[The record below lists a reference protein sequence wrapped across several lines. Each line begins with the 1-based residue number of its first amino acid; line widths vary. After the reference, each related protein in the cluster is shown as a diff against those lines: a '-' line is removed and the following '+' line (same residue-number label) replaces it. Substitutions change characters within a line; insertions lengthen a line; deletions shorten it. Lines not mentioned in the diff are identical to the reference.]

1 MILIIIIII
10 VIIIMCVFWLNSV
23 GAGHTGDPEKNV
35 LETLFWYL
43 IKRGGVTDTSS
54 LVCHRQLSTLVFTTE
69 NK

>member
-1 MILIIIIII
+1 MLLLLLL
-10 VIIIMCVFWLNSV
+10 CVFRLNSV

>member
-1 MILIIIIII
+1 MLLLLL
-10 VIIIMCVFWLNSV
+10 CVFRLNSV

-43 IKRGGVTDTSS
+43 IKRGGVTS